1 VIVQANTASASMI
14 NGGCASSGRHKD
26 LATLKSLT
34 TTEQEYPM
42 SIKNGMRPVHPGG
55 QVQHDL
61 WVDGWLTGV
70 V

>member
-1 VIVQANTASASMI
+1 
-14 NGGCASSGRHKD
+14 
-26 LATLKSLT
+26 
-34 TTEQEYPM
+34 M

-55 QVQHDL
+55 QVQHVL